1 MVDPAVARRD
11 FDQAAD
17 AFLALVARVPD
28 DAWEQPGLGVWTVR
42 ELVGHTTRAFT
53 TIELSATARAAT
65 LVDAVAYFGVGR
77 SAGITNSEAVADR
90 GREAGRGLGPDPRTT
105 VRDRATAVRAT
116 VDAAPDDAVVVG
128 RLGVIRLV
136 DYLPT
141 RTFELVVHGL
151 DLQAALGLPHA
162 APTGPLAACL
172 RLATDLAGEQGLGP
186 ALLLALTGRRPLPA
200 DTCVL

>member
-1 MVDPAVARRD
+1 MVDPAAVRRD
-11 FDQAAD
+11 FAEAAD
-17 AFLALVARVPD
+17 AYLALVARVPD

-77 SAGITNSEAVADR
+77 NAGITNSEAVADR
-90 GREAGRGLGPDPRTT
+90 GREAGRGLGPDPRAT

-116 VDAAPDDAVVVG
+116 VDAAPSDAVIAG

-151 DLQAALGLPHA
+151 DLQAALGVPFA
-162 APTGPLAACL
+162 APAGPLAACL
-172 RLATDLAGEQGLGP
+172 RLATDLAVEQGLGP